1 MLFSGIERISG
12 PWWHEFDSR
21 HAYFI
26 DRTIGLATPSNFCR
40 PATPTGSLLFATP
53 RPERPSD
60 PANPARPGPARDTLG
75 PGPGPA
81 RIAYRLASR
90 ARNRRARGR
99 VLGAGLPGSLR
110 LKSYSARRTASVSIA
125 YQVPQHAPC
134 RIRRAKFPAAN
145 REKTALGSPTT
156 PAIARPWPKGSRAA
170 EGAV

>member
-1 MLFSGIERISG
+1 MMLLTIE
-12 PWWHEFDSR
+12 
-21 HAYFI
+21 
-26 DRTIGLATPSNFCR
+26 LATPSKFCR

-75 PGPGPA
+75 PGPA
-81 RIAYRLASR
+81 RIACHLASR

-134 RIRRAKFPAAN
+134 RIRRAKFPAA
-145 REKTALGSPTT
+145 TAKKRPGAAPPHPHSPG
-156 PAIARPWPKGSRAA
+156 PGPRAA
-170 EGAV
+170 AQRKVLFRPPVLCSWSR